1 MNVPSL
7 TTSIQA
13 AAAALLLSAC
23 LDSAAVPAA
32 PTPSDSPLAGFQS
45 ELLDLAFDAASALPL
60 NPHVKNR
67 SLAQEE
73 AVTAGLAL
81 GQPQRALTWIP
92 QIENWR
98 RGVCYADAAHHLAQ
112 HGDLESAERCLE
124 LARAVAADPAA
135 QDGQAWRGDR
145 IRAKIA
151 RARFGMG
158 QIEQAEAAA
167 VGVAAS
173 ELGELSAARAERAD
187 EADFDAYLASLG
199 ATVATLNFDLVRSA
213 LMDCAHLFGRFYG
226 DATRRAQAEEGIKS
240 SWGHMPLLVRIE
252 LLRLLTEQA
261 LAQGDPAKARALV
274 DEAQAMLAS
283 ETWTPED
290 EIRQRSLLAA
300 LRHRAGDAANARA
313 QADSALGLYEVE
325 RVRIV
330 DVDRA
335 GALLPLAQAY
345 ETMGDPAA
353 ALAVYKLAVAAAVT
367 NPNSRPRA
375 MDLSAIC
382 ASMALGATEPD
393 AELWESLRAART
405 SLGDPW

>member
-1 MNVPSL
+1 MNVHSL
-7 TTSIQA
+7 TITIHA

-23 LDSAAVPAA
+23 LDSAAVPAPA
-32 PTPSDSPLAGFQS
+32 QADSPLAGFQS

-73 AVTAGLAL
+73 AVTACLAL
-81 GQPQRALTWIP
+81 GQPQRALAWIP

-98 RGVCYADAAHHLAQ
+98 RGACWADAARHLAQ
-112 HGDLESAERCLE
+112 RGAVEEAERCLE
-124 LARAVAADPAA
+124 QAGAVAADPEA

-151 RARFGMG
+151 RARFEMG
-158 QIEQAEAAA
+158 QIEQADAAA
-167 VGVAAS
+167 AGVAAS

-187 EADFDAYLASLG
+187 EADFAAHLASLE
-199 ATVATLNFDLVRSA
+199 AAVATLNFDLVRSA
-213 LMDCAHLFGRFYG
+213 LTDCAHLFGRFYG
-226 DATRRAQAEEGIKS
+226 DSARRAQAEEGVKS
-240 SWGHMPLLVRIE
+240 SWGHMPVLVRIE
-252 LLRLLTEQA
+252 LLRLLAEQA
-261 LAQGDPAKARALV
+261 LAQGDAAKARALA
-274 DEAQAMLAS
+274 DEAQAMLAG

-290 EIRQRSLLAA
+290 EIRQRALLAA

-313 QADSALGLYEVE
+313 QADSALGLYAVE

-335 GALLPLAQAY
+335 GALLPLAQSY
-345 ETMGDPAA
+345 ETMNDPAA
-353 ALAVYKLAVAAAVT
+353 ALAVYKLAAAAAVT